1 MALHQEVKYIPIEA
15 IRPNPY
21 QPRRNF
27 NKRSLEELSQSI
39 RSYGI
44 IQPISVRQITT
55 DTYELIAGERR
66 LRASQLAEL
75 KEVPALVVDYRDKES
90 AMIALIENL
99 QREDLNF
106 IEEAKGYYN
115 LIGDHRFTQQELAE
129 KIGKSQ
135 STIANKIRL
144 LKLPVDI
151 QKMLVEENL
160 TERHGRAL
168 LKLPDDELRR
178 RILDK
183 VVKKGLNVNNTEV
196 LVEDIL
202 ESLRKEEEIKPKQN
216 IKSLINIRIYLN
228 TIRKAYK
235 AIKEFGINAK
245 YEEIDREDFVEVI
258 IRVPKV

>member
-1 MALHQEVKYIPIEA
+1 
-15 IRPNPY
+15 
-21 QPRRNF
+21 
-27 NKRSLEELSQSI
+27 
-39 RSYGI
+39 
-44 IQPISVRQITT
+44 
-55 DTYELIAGERR
+55 
-66 LRASQLAEL
+66 
-75 KEVPALVVDYRDKES
+75 
-90 AMIALIENL
+90 
-99 QREDLNF
+99 
-106 IEEAKGYYN
+106 
-115 LIGDHRFTQQELAE
+115 
-129 KIGKSQ
+129 
-135 STIANKIRL
+135 
-144 LKLPVDI
+144 
-151 QKMLVEENL
+151 MLVEENL